1 MKVYLKK
8 IAVISILLSLSLSIS
23 AQSFTLQ
30 GKVSDEKLNP
40 IELATVAIVNQG
52 RFTMTNLKGEFTME
66 AQSADSVVV
75 RFSMIGWS

>member
-52 RFTMTNLKGEFTME
+52 RFTMTNL
-66 AQSADSVVV
+66 
-75 RFSMIGWS
+75 